1 MFLTILILPIIG
13 SFIAGFIG
21 RKIGVNGTYFITC
34 ICLIISAIFS
44 IIAFY
49 EVGICHNPITI
60 NLISWIDSELIDIS
74 WSFIFDSLTI
84 SILLPVLIVSSLVHI
99 FSIDY
104 INNDPHIQRFFS
116 YLSIFTFF
124 ILVLVTGDNYLII
137 FIG

>member
-60 NLISWIDSELIDIS
+60 NLIS
-74 WSFIFDSLTI
+74 
-84 SILLPVLIVSSLVHI
+84 
-99 FSIDY
+99 
-104 INNDPHIQRFFS
+104 
-116 YLSIFTFF
+116 
-124 ILVLVTGDNYLII
+124 
-137 FIG
+137 